1 MIETIDRILRQ
12 LSHDR
17 PDLPFGLV
25 TWDGGERRYG
35 EGEPIFVLELRT
47 QQAAT
52 DVVTRGTLGF
62 GEAYMR
68 GDLEV
73 QGDLQALLAFA
84 WHPAVKD
91 LDLSARDKAKLLGS
105 FLRGRN
111 NARRS
116 RENVAHHY
124 DLGNDF
130 YRLWL
135 DRSMTYSCAYWAD
148 DCATLEEAQEA
159 KYEHLCRKLHLE
171 EGDRLVDIGC
181 GWGGMLA
188 YAARTY
194 GATGVGYTLSTEQ
207 ADWAN
212 DRLRAEGLY
221 PDVHVELQDYRE
233 ARGRFDKF
241 VSIGMFEHVG
251 KEYYRTFF
259 GKVAELLVPG
269 GIGVLHTIGSD
280 VAGPVNEWTTTYIFP
295 GGYLPTMA
303 QIAEPLGLCGLVM
316 TDMENLRLH
325 YARTLDEWADRFEQ
339 HVDEVR
345 TMFDERFVRMWRF
358 YLAGSSVGFKE
369 GGNRL
374 FQVTFTKGLRDLPFT
389 RDHLCR
395 LEAENRDWVEA
406 Q

>member
-1 MIETIDRILRQ
+1 MIQTIERILQQ
-12 LSHDR
+12 LSHDA
-17 PDLPFGLV
+17 PDLPFSLV
-25 TWDGGERRYG
+25 TWDGIERRYG
-35 EGEPIFVLELRT
+35 RGEPTFVLELRRPE
-47 QQAAT
+47 AAT
-52 DVVTRGTLGF
+52 DIITRGTLGF

-84 WHPAVKD
+84 WHPTLKG
-91 LDLSARDKAKLLGS
+91 LDISALDKTKLLS
-105 FLRGRN
+105 SYVRGRN

-135 DRSMTYSCAYWAD
+135 DRSMAYSCAYWAD

-181 GWGGMLA
+181 GWGGMLS
-188 YAARTY
+188 YAARNY

-207 ADWAN
+207 AAWAN

-221 PDVHVELQDYRE
+221 PDVRVELRDYRE
-233 ARGRFDKF
+233 ARGEFDKF
-241 VSIGMFEHVG
+241 VSVGMFEHVG

-259 GKVAELLVPG
+259 EKTAELLVPG

-280 VAGPVNEWTTTYIFP
+280 KAGPVNKWTTTYIFP
-295 GGYLPTMA
+295 GGYLPTLA
-303 QIAEPLGLCGLVM
+303 QIAEPLGLNGLVM

-325 YARTLDEWADRFEQ
+325 YARTLDEWAERFEQ
-339 HVDEVR
+339 HVEEVR
-345 TMFDERFVRMWRF
+345 RMFDERFVRMWRF
-358 YLAGSSVGFKE
+358 YLAGSSVGFKA

-374 FQVTFTKGLRDLPFT
+374 YQVTFTKGLHTLPYT

-395 LEAENRDWVEA
+395 LTSDTRNWVRA
-406 Q
+406 